1 MSSILYVEDDD
12 LTRQSVGNRLRRLG
26 HDVTA
31 VASGEVALQVAR
43 DIHPALALLDLELPG
58 INGIETLKRLR
69 QWLPTMPVIICS
81 AHLNGCMCRQLEE
94 LGIPSGH
101 LLCKPVRFS
110 AISVAVASALVLP
123 TTKPLNKR
131 LDCEK

>member
-1 MSSILYVEDDD
+1 MSSILYVEDDE

-31 VASGEVALQVAR
+31 VASGEAALQVAR

-69 QWLPTMPVIICS
+69 QWLPTLPVIICS
-81 AHLNGCMCRQLEE
+81 AHLNGCLCRQLEE
-94 LGIPSGH
+94 LGIPSPH
-101 LLCKPVRFS
+101 LLYKPVRFS
-110 AISVAVASALVLP
+110 AILAAVASALVVP
-123 TTKPLNKR
+123 TTKP
-131 LDCEK
+131 E

>member
-31 VASGEVALQVAR
+31 VASGEAALRVAR

-58 INGIETLKRLR
+58 MDGIETLKCLR
-69 QWLPTMPVIICS
+69 QWLPALPVIICS
-81 AHLNGCMCRQLEE
+81 AHLNGRLGRQFEE
-94 LGIPSGH
+94 LGIPSGRQ
-101 LLCKPVRFS
+101 LYKPVRFS
-110 AISVAVASALVLP
+110 AISAAVAAALVLP
-123 TTKPLNKR
+123 TTQPK
-131 LDCEK
+131 